1 MLAIDAVRTYKTG
14 MRESGPSRT
23 ALRVAV
29 RRAAHQLF
37 DVPKVLDD
45 PVALRII
52 GEDAASRLA
61 TQSNEHRGRI
71 ARAFRA
77 FMVVRSRFAEDEL
90 ARAIGRGV
98 AQYVILGA
106 GLDTF
111 AYRNPYA
118 DAALR
123 VFEVD
128 HPATQEWKRG
138 LLAAAAISVPSTLT
152 YAPVDFEQRTLTDG
166 LAEVRFDPQIPTLFS
181 WLGVTMYLTGEAVDA
196 TLRFVASTPRGG
208 GIVFDY
214 GVAKSRLG
222 WTGRLALH
230 ALSQRVAAAGEPF
243 QTLFDPDEIQ
253 HRLVSFGFHSITD
266 LGSGELNARYFRDR
280 TDGLCVSGDVGR
292 VIGAEL

>member
-1 MLAIDAVRTYKTG
+1 M
-14 MRESGPSRT
+14 
-23 ALRVAV
+23 RVAV

-37 DVPKVLDD
+37 DAPIVLDD
-45 PVALRII
+45 RVALRII
-52 GEDAASRLA
+52 GNDAASRLT
-61 TQSNEHRGRI
+61 TQADEHRGRI

-118 DAALR
+118 DGALR

-128 HPATQEWKRG
+128 HPATQEWKRR
-138 LLAAAAISVPSTLT
+138 LLAAAAISIPSTLT
-152 YAPVDFEQRTLTDG
+152 YAPVDFEQHTLADG
-166 LAEVRFDPQIPTLFS
+166 LAQVRFDPQIPTFFS
-181 WLGVTMYLTGEAVDA
+181 WLGVTMYLTDEAVDA

-208 GIVFDY
+208 GIAFDY

-222 WTGRLALH
+222 WKERLALR
-230 ALSQRVAAAGEPF
+230 ALSHRVAAAGEPF
-243 QTLFDPDEIQ
+243 QTFFDPDEIR
-253 HRLVSFGFHSITD
+253 HRMTSFGFHSITD
-266 LGSGELNARYFRDR
+266 LGADELNARYFRDR
-280 TDGLCVSGDVGR
+280 IDGLCVSGDIGR
-292 VIGAEL
+292 LVAAEL

>member
-1 MLAIDAVRTYKTG
+1 

-23 ALRVAV
+23 AMRVAV

-37 DVPKVLDD
+37 DAPMVLDD

-52 GEDAASRLA
+52 GKDVASRLT
-61 TQSNEHRGRI
+61 TQADEHRGRI

-111 AYRNPYA
+111 AHRNPYA
-118 DAALR
+118 GAGLR

-128 HPATQEWKRG
+128 HPATQEWKRR
-138 LLAAAAISVPSTLT
+138 LLSEAAISVPSTLT
-152 YAPVDFEQRTLTDG
+152 YAPVDFEQHTLADG
-166 LAEVRFDPQIPTLFS
+166 LAQVRFDPQIPTFFS

-208 GIVFDY
+208 GIAFDY

-222 WTGRLALH
+222 WKERLALR
-230 ALSQRVAAAGEPF
+230 ALSHRVAAAGEPF
-243 QTLFDPDEIQ
+243 QTFFDPDEIR
-253 HRLVSFGFHSITD
+253 HRLTSFGFHSITD
-266 LGSGELNARYFRDR
+266 LGSVELNARYFRDR
-280 TDGLCVSGDVGR
+280 IDGLCVSGDIGR
-292 VIGAEL
+292 LIATEL

>member
-1 MLAIDAVRTYKTG
+1 M
-14 MRESGPSRT
+14 
-23 ALRVAV
+23 RVAV

-37 DVPKVLDD
+37 DAPMVLDD

-52 GEDAASRLA
+52 GKDVASRLT
-61 TQSNEHRGRI
+61 TQADEHRGRI

-118 DAALR
+118 DVALR

-128 HPATQEWKRG
+128 HPATQEWKRR

-152 YAPVDFEQRTLTDG
+152 YAPVDFEQHTLADG
-166 LAEVRFDPQIPTLFS
+166 LAHVRFDPQIPTLFS
-181 WLGVTMYLTGEAVDA
+181 WLGVTMYLTEEAVDA
-196 TLRFVASTPRGG
+196 TLGFVASTPRGG
-208 GIVFDY
+208 GIAFDY

-222 WTGRLALH
+222 WTGRLALR
-230 ALSQRVAAAGEPF
+230 ALSHRVAAAGEPF
-243 QTLFDPDEIQ
+243 QTFFDPDEIR
-253 HRLVSFGFHSITD
+253 HRLTSFGFHSITD
-266 LGSGELNARYFRDR
+266 LGSDELNARYFRDR
-280 TDGLCVSGDVGR
+280 IDGLCVSGDIGR
-292 VIGAEL
+292 LIAAEL